1 MPAKPR
7 LLDSEV
13 VKRVEDRIHRGQLPC
28 LRPETVYGGF
38 GSGRTAC
45 SGCEQVI
52 ESGKVE
58 YEIEDPQSKVCLS
71 FHFDCYV
78 IWQRECLQRLDC

>member
-1 MPAKPR
+1 MPTGPG
-7 LLDSEV
+7 LTDNDV
-13 VKRVEDRIHRGQLPC
+13 VQRVEDRIDTGQLPC

-58 YEIEDPQSKVCLS
+58 YEIEDPQSKAWLS
-71 FHFDCYV
+71 FHFHCYV
-78 IWQRECLQRLDC
+78 IWQRECIQRLDC